1 MEDSKNNLT
10 TKFPVVLVENEFNST
25 EEQLAEH
32 LNRLTTIVPIVV
44 PILFTLVIVIGFIGN
59 LLVVLVVLL
68 NKTMRNTTNILIFNL
83 AVRRKCL
90 ELVQNI
96 RGERERLF
104 GSREREGKLKITFP
118 FYGKGTG
125 IRKLLGEG
133 KGNLRLVIPGIPG
146 NPGNHIKSKIKFK
159 IIFMP

>member
-104 GSREREGKLKITFP
+104 GSREREGKLKIPFP
-118 FYGKGTG
+118 FYGKGREWE
-125 IRKLLGEG
+125 I
-133 KGNLRLVIPGIPG
+133 
-146 NPGNHIKSKIKFK
+146 
-159 IIFMP
+159 